1 MNFFYYTPW
10 NRYYSQMNQFKDLL
24 KSKRKEL
31 GLTSKELSKQAA
43 VSESLLSGLQSGNRR
58 IGEKQ
63 ASRIASALGLINQDE
78 RDFIFM
84 AMNESTQR
92 LLESSKAYPVEILNS
107 LPGLL
112 RKKGILPE
120 NINSARIFDTFLEI
134 SLESGDVVRVYVNLS
149 LN

>member
-1 MNFFYYTPW
+1 MNH
-10 NRYYSQMNQFKDLL
+10 FKDLL
-24 KSKRKEL
+24 ISKRKAL
-31 GLTSKELSKQAA
+31 GLTSKELSKQSS

-92 LLESSKAYPVEILNS
+92 LLESSKSYPVEILNS
-107 LPGLL
+107 LPSLL
-112 RKKGILPE
+112 RNKGVLPE
-120 NINSARIFDTFLEI
+120 NINSARIFDSFLEI

>member
-1 MNFFYYTPW
+1 MNH
-10 NRYYSQMNQFKDLL
+10 FKDLL
-24 KSKRKEL
+24 ISKRKAL
-31 GLTSKELSKQAA
+31 GLTSKELSKQSS
-43 VSESLLSGLQSGNRR
+43 VSESLLSGLQAGNRR

-63 ASRIASALGLINQDE
+63 ASRISSALGLINQEE

-112 RKKGILPE
+112 RNKGVLPE
-120 NINSARIFDTFLEI
+120 NINSARIFDSFLEI

-149 LN
+149 LNLN

>member
-1 MNFFYYTPW
+1 MNH
-10 NRYYSQMNQFKDLL
+10 FKDLL
-24 KSKRKEL
+24 ISKRKAL
-31 GLTSKELSKQAA
+31 GLTSKELSKQSS

-63 ASRIASALGLINQDE
+63 ASRIASALGLKKQE
-78 RDFIFM
+78 KSDFIFM

-92 LLESSKAYPVEILNS
+92 LLESSKSYPVEVLNS

-112 RKKGILPE
+112 RNKGVLPE

-134 SLESGDVVRVYVNLS
+134 SLDSGDVIRVYVNLS

>member
-1 MNFFYYTPW
+1 MNH
-10 NRYYSQMNQFKDLL
+10 FKDLL
-24 KSKRKEL
+24 ISKRKAL
-31 GLTSKELSKQAA
+31 GLTSKELSKQSS

-63 ASRIASALGLINQDE
+63 ASRIASALGLKKQDKS
-78 RDFIFM
+78 DFIFM

-112 RKKGILPE
+112 RNKGVLPE
-120 NINSARIFDTFLEI
+120 NINSARIFDSFLEI

>member
-1 MNFFYYTPW
+1 MNH
-10 NRYYSQMNQFKDLL
+10 FKDLL
-24 KSKRKEL
+24 IRKRKAL
-31 GLTSKELSKQAA
+31 GLTSKELSKQAS

-63 ASRIASALGLINQDE
+63 ASRIASALGLINQEE

-92 LLESSKAYPVEILNS
+92 LLQSSKAYPVEILNS
-107 LPGLL
+107 LPGFL
-112 RKKGILPE
+112 RNKGVLPE
-120 NINSARIFDTFLEI
+120 NINGARIFDAFLEI
-134 SLESGDVVRVYVNLS
+134 SLDSGDVVRVYVNLS

>member
-1 MNFFYYTPW
+1 MNH
-10 NRYYSQMNQFKDLL
+10 FKDLL
-24 KSKRKEL
+24 ISKRKAL
-31 GLTSKELSKQAA
+31 GLTSKELSKQSS

-63 ASRIASALGLINQDE
+63 ASRIASALGLKEQE
-78 RDFIFM
+78 KSDFIFM

-92 LLESSKAYPVEILNS
+92 LLESSKSYDVEILNS

-112 RKKGILPE
+112 RNKGVLPE
-120 NINSARIFDTFLEI
+120 NINDARIFDAFLEI
-134 SLESGDVVRVYVNLS
+134 SLDSGDVVRVYVNLS

>member
-1 MNFFYYTPW
+1 MNH
-10 NRYYSQMNQFKDLL
+10 FKDLL
-24 KSKRKEL
+24 ISKRKAL
-31 GLTSKELSKQAA
+31 GLTSKELSKQSS

-63 ASRIASALGLINQDE
+63 ASRIASALGLKKQE
-78 RDFIFM
+78 KSDFIFM

-92 LLESSKAYPVEILNS
+92 LLESSKSYPVEVLNS

-112 RKKGILPE
+112 RNKGVLPE
-120 NINSARIFDTFLEI
+120 NINSARIFDAFLEI